1 MREALAL
8 AKKAFEMGEVPVG
21 AVAVWDGKIVG
32 RGMNRRETDKNALHH
47 AEVEAIDEAW

>member
-32 RGMNRRETDKNALHH
+32 LSLIH
-47 AEVEAIDEAW
+47 I